1 MNTRLILAIA
11 LLSGL
16 VGGLASH
23 YAFPVTAFA
32 QPPAPAP
39 PEVRAQNFVL
49 VDGQNRVVG
58 TITSSDFASIPQ
70 PNQRR
75 QEPTIVILDRRGNE
89 VWRATGASIR
99 QLTDH

>member
-1 MNTRLILAIA
+1 MNTRLILTISI
-11 LLSGL
+11 LSGL

-32 QPPAPAP
+32 QPPAPP
-39 PEVRAQNFVL
+39 PMEVRAQSFVL
-49 VDGQNRVVG
+49 VDGQNRVAG
-58 TITSSDFASIPQ
+58 TITSSDLPWVPQ

-89 VWRATGASIR
+89 VWRANGASIR